1 MTYLAYTFTSCKRL
15 ELVVSGSNN
24 VSLHRLSSETRS
36 RKLTGFT
43 TQSIALPND
52 YRK

>member
-24 VSLHRLSSETRS
+24 VSLHRLRVKLGLASSQAS
-36 RKLTGFT
+36 LLK
-43 TQSIALPND
+43 A
-52 YRK
+52 